1 VTPTCVRCGAGSPR
15 RIRRL
20 CGPCYGRCERAGT
33 LANYPCPTR
42 WSDEVLDDYKV
53 LRLRGCTQDE
63 IALRLGMKVTSLRQ
77 ALRRARIAG
86 KQVAA

>member
-1 VTPTCVRCGAGSPR
+1 
-15 RIRRL
+15 
-20 CGPCYGRCERAGT
+20 
-33 LANYPCPTR
+33 
-42 WSDEVLDDYKV
+42 VLDDYKV